1 MIDIQLC
8 DICKNDGKCLNN
20 ETHKDYEKNNEDF
33 FGTDL
38 WDCTD
43 YLEKKNNTVGSTMK
57 NYIKNLQKEEPYES
71 DFSKW
76 SKVHN

>member
-8 DICKNDGKCLNN
+8 DICQNDGKCLNN

-43 YLEKKNNTVGSTMK
+43 YLENVMNHLNSLNIEDQAVTDLYQQVISHRETT
-57 NYIKNLQKEEPYES
+57 S
-71 DFSKW
+71 A
-76 SKVHN
+76 